1 MDGWI
6 RKCGTFLMEYYSA
19 KERERERERE
29 KEILPFVTTWFD
41 LEGIMLSK
49 MSDKDKYH
57 MISLTY
63 GI

>member
-1 MDGWI
+1 MFFFL
-6 RKCGTFLMEYYSA
+6 KCGAFLMEYYSA
-19 KERERERERE
+19 KKKKKKEREE
-29 KEILPFVTTWFD
+29 EILPFVTTWFD

>member
-1 MDGWI
+1 
-6 RKCGTFLMEYYSA
+6 MEYYSE
-19 KERERERERE
+19 KKNERE

-63 GI
+63 GS

>member
-29 KEILPFVTTWFD
+29 RGRNPAICDNMV
-41 LEGIMLSK
+41 
-49 MSDKDKYH
+49 
-57 MISLTY
+57 
-63 GI
+63 

>member
-6 RKCGTFLMEYYSA
+6 KKVWYISNGILFSKKKKK
-19 KERERERERE
+19 KEEE
-29 KEILPFVTTWFD
+29 EILPFVTTRFD